1 VCAHDPQVRIAPEV
15 AVRGH
20 RELVVTVV
28 VVLAAA
34 VLWPASA
41 AGAGGPKR
49 EVFAAGGWSET
60 DQAAGTDDTRTVI
73 ASGPDG
79 GVATI
84 EYVTRQARR
93 ISCDDGSIGGRFT
106 EGLGLGS
113 GVLTIDRDLSHA
125 TLEGTVDLTT
135 ETWSSC
141 GGDSSIV
148 EQTDVPLS
156 LALTGTGKHW
166 RERTGSTQRS
176 PSAYNLASR
185 WSSRGRQAT
194 GTLAA
199 GGESH
204 ATEFGDFG
212 VGISRTHES
221 TPGAVATP
229 LSSAVGALPAG
240 LDVGALLRAEAIWEH
255 SDGETYE
262 GVYLGA
268 DRIRRGDTTLYYQSY
283 AVRPI
288 DCGDGTTATVETAG
302 SGSGPGQL
310 DMNNSLRSGTASGT
324 IDVTVETM
332 DGCTGAS
339 SSTTLEGVTVS
350 LSVTG
355 TGPLVAGTQWEGI
368 HVPSERH
375 ERSWIGAR
383 AREGDASITVGDDVR
398 GSTWARLFA
407 NSWRIG

>member
-1 VCAHDPQVRIAPEV
+1 MH
-15 AVRGH
+15 RGH
-20 RELVVTVV
+20 RELVVAVA
-28 VVLAAA
+28 VVLAGA

-41 AGAGGPKR
+41 AAAGGPKR
-49 EVFAAGGWSET
+49 EVFAAGGWSQT

-84 EYVTRQARR
+84 EYATRQARR
-93 ISCDDGSIGGRFT
+93 ITCDDGSIGGRFT
-106 EGLGLGS
+106 DGLGLGS
-113 GVLTIDRDLSHA
+113 GVLTIDRNLSHA

-135 ETWSSC
+135 ETWSTC
-141 GGDSSIV
+141 GDEGTIV
-148 EQTDVPLS
+148 EQQADLPLS
-156 LALTGTGKHW
+156 LTLTGTGKHW
-166 RERTGSTQRS
+166 RERTGGTQRS
-176 PSAYNLASR
+176 PSAYNFASR
-185 WSSRGRQAT
+185 FSSRGREAT

-199 GGESH
+199 GSESH

-221 TPGAVATP
+221 TPAAGATP
-229 LSSAVGALPAG
+229 LSPAMRALLAG
-240 LDVGALLRAEAIWEH
+240 LDVGAMLRAEAIWEQ
-255 SDGETYE
+255 SEGETYE

-283 AVRPI
+283 A
-288 DCGDGTTATVETAG
+288 TVEPVG

-310 DMNNSLRSGTASGT
+310 DINTSLRSGTAAGT
-324 IDVTVETM
+324 IDVTVETL

-339 SSTTLEGVTVS
+339 SSTNLQGISVS
-350 LSVTG
+350 LSVTA
-355 TGPLVAGTQWEGI
+355 TGPLAASTEWEGI

-375 ERSWIGAR
+375 DWSWVGAR

-398 GSTWARLFA
+398 ESTWARLFA
-407 NSWRIG
+407 NSWRIR